1 MIRIKTK
8 EDITLL
14 REGGKRHAYILKQ
27 VAALVRP
34 GISLKELNDATHKLI
49 IEGGDTPPF
58 LNYKPYGAPRPFPA
72 SVCISLNHEIVHGIP
87 TEGDKVI
94 AEGDVVKIDLGLS
107 HQGMI
112 TDSAVTVV
120 AGTAKPEVLKVIEH
134 TREALKAGIKAA
146 KGGNRVGDIGAAI
159 ERIAVAHGYGLV
171 EELSGHGVGYD
182 VHEDPYVPNFG
193 EPGKGERLVPGMVIA
208 IEPIFTLGDRH
219 IVLNRD
225 GWTYE
230 TRDGS
235 IATHCEHTVLITKG
249 DAEVLTIE

>member
-1 MIRIKTK
+1 
-8 EDITLL
+8 
-14 REGGKRHAYILKQ
+14 
-27 VAALVRP
+27 
-34 GISLKELNDATHKLI
+34 
-49 IEGGDTPPF
+49 
-58 LNYKPYGAPRPFPA
+58 
-72 SVCISLNHEIVHGIP
+72 
-87 TEGDKVI
+87 
-94 AEGDVVKIDLGLS
+94 
-107 HQGMI
+107 MI

-120 AGTAKPEVLKVIEH
+120 AGTAKPEVLKIIEH

-193 EPGKGERLVPGMVIA
+193 EPGKGDRLVPCMVIA

-235 IATHCEHTVLITKG
+235 IATHCEHTILITKG